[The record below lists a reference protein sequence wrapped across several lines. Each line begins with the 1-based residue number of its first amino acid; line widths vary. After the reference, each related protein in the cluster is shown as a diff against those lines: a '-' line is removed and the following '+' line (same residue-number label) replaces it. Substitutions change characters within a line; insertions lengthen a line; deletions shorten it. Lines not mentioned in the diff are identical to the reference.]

1 MSKSDIEIDG
11 LDEFEKKLTK
21 LIEHDYPEEFR
32 KMVIQIA
39 TDLQTAVQDT
49 TPVKTSHLQEN
60 WFVGDLVKR
69 GNEYYIEVYN
79 NVEYA
84 EPVEYGHRT
93 ANGGFVEGAHMMELS
108 VELLKIKLPAYLRD
122 WLSDFISRHD
132 LS

>member
-1 MSKSDIEIDG
+1 MSSSDIILDG
-11 LDEFEKKLTK
+11 FDEFEKQLTK
-21 LIEHDYPEEFR
+21 IIEQTYPKEFEQ
-32 KMVIQIA
+32 MVIQIA
-39 TDLQTAVQDT
+39 TDLQIAVQDA
-49 TPVKTSHLQEN
+49 TPVDTSHLQEN

-93 ANGGFVEGAHMMELS
+93 LDGGFVEGAHMMELS
-108 VELLKIKLPAYLRD
+108 VELLKLQLPAYLKD
-122 WLSDFISRHD
+122 WLSDFISKHD